1 LKKTS
6 SGKMAECRE
15 RAGLARDKRKERAMT
30 QELALVTGASSGIG
44 LELARQFA
52 KHGHDLVITAPVQG
66 ELDAIA
72 SDLGALHDVQVHP
85 IAADLENEDGPETLL
100 SAIRQRRL
108 EIGILVNNA
117 GRGVRGKFAETP
129 LSEDLGMIRLN
140 IAAVVSLTRSILPD
154 MLARGRGR
162 ILNTA
167 SIAGFEPGPLLAVY
181 HATKAF
187 VLSFSE
193 ALATELQDS
202 GVSVTALCP
211 GPVDTDFFPKADM
224 VDTVAFQKANVM
236 APQDVAEAGYD
247 AVMRGERVIVPGG
260 INKAMVFARRMLPES
275 AQAKKNEKYYEDV
288 EPMDAKRRPGEIAA
302 KREDDGALSTRP
314 QPVSSQIN
322 DNSKPEKNMSTV
334 NSLKEL
340 LVEEL
345 RDLLDA
351 EKQLTK
357 ALPKMAK
364 AASSEELKEG
374 FEMHLEE
381 TKTHVERLKEA
392 FEILGETARGKTC
405 AAMKG
410 LIEEGSEA
418 IALEG
423 PDNLRDAKLIGA
435 AQRVEHYEIAAYGT
449 ARAFAETI
457 GETRLVELLQQTL
470 DEEGE
475 TDKKLTALA
484 ETINQEAFAE
494 AGAEE
499 GE

>member
-1 LKKTS
+1 
-6 SGKMAECRE
+6 
-15 RAGLARDKRKERAMT
+15 
-30 QELALVTGASSGIG
+30 
-44 LELARQFA
+44 
-52 KHGHDLVITAPVQG
+52 
-66 ELDAIA
+66 
-72 SDLGALHDVQVHP
+72 
-85 IAADLENEDGPETLL
+85 L
-100 SAIRQRRL
+100 SQ
-108 EIGILVNNA
+108 
-117 GRGVRGKFAETP
+117 
-129 LSEDLGMIRLN
+129 
-140 IAAVVSLTRSILPD
+140 
-154 MLARGRGR
+154 
-162 ILNTA
+162 
-167 SIAGFEPGPLLAVY
+167 
-181 HATKAF
+181 
-187 VLSFSE
+187 
-193 ALATELQDS
+193 ALATELEET
-202 GVSVTALCP
+202 GVTVTVLCP

-224 VDTVAFQKANVM
+224 VETRAFQKANVM
-236 APQDVAEAGYD
+236 APQEVAEAGY
-247 AVMRGERVIVPGG
+247 AALMRGEREIVPGA
-260 INKAMVFARRMLPES
+260 INKVSVFSRRLLPGS
-275 AQAKKNEKYYEDV
+275 GQAKKNQKYYEEV
-288 EPMDAKRRPGEIAA
+288 EPQDVKRVPGEIAA
-302 KREDDGALSTRP
+302 EHAEAPAYFSPDRRSGQLNKEP
-314 QPVSSQIN
+314 
-322 DNSKPEKNMSTV
+322 KPTKNMSTV

-364 AASSEELKEG
+364 AASNEELKEG

-392 FEILGETARGKTC
+392 FELLGETARGKTC

-418 IALEG
+418 IDQEG

-457 GETRLVELLQQTL
+457 GETAVVDLLQQTL

-499 GE
+499 ESE